1 MTINL
6 LTQLDLHTI
15 PQCIHTCL
23 SQFANCLYY
32 SIQLATPTLAPSL
45 TSTPT
50 MAQSQP
56 QLENSTPQ
64 PAHNTPLAL
73 TLNCGYFRTAIRELV
88 PKRKGIHGR
97 TFEISK
103 LTQELSEL
111 FSVPGYGFETIQSC
125 PLFEKKCNQILN
137 AFSRKWHPSSA
148 RRDYEMTFTLSK
160 WKTLP
165 DATKRMHSLSN

>member
-97 TFEISK
+97 TFAGALQIS
-103 LTQELSEL
+103 TQGATGDRYRIDISNPRA
-111 FSVPGYGFETIQSC
+111 STQ
-125 PLFEKKCNQILN
+125 KKRYSWSY
-137 AFSRKWHPSSA
+137 F
-148 RRDYEMTFTLSK
+148 RDKQTHTRIE
-160 WKTLP
+160 
-165 DATKRMHSLSN
+165 